1 MRDYVKEMMELWTS
15 EGEQAA
21 YGIGAKLLEDISEQR
36 EYLDRQES
44 AIHALGLVLQGSDNV
59 DTSLQ
64 PVEIAP
70 ELDEIEP
77 SERSRLIVKAATEVW
92 KDQQT
97 GWPGADS
104 DLVKAQRVLDQLRAD
119 GLDLGV
125 QQPLAVI
132 GTVLASASGF
142 KKVARN
148 TFERIEPAQVD
159 DDDDLP
165 W

>member
-1 MRDYVKEMMELWTS
+1 MRDYVKEMMEVWTS

-21 YGIGAKLLEDISEQR
+21 YEIGAKLLVDISEER

-44 AIHALGLVLQGSDNV
+44 AIHALGLVLQSSGNV
-59 DTSLQ
+59 DISLQ
-64 PVEIAP
+64 PVETAS

-77 SERSRLIVKAATEVW
+77 SVRPRLIVEAATEVW
-92 KDQQT
+92 EEQQT
-97 GWPGADS
+97 GWPGADK
-104 DLVKAQRVLDQLRAD
+104 DLVKAQRVLDQLRAK

-148 TFERIEPAQVD
+148 TFERTEPVQVD
-159 DDDDLP
+159 DGDDLP